1 MNREEIK
8 TIVTNKLIYVLGI
21 EFDEADRE
29 SSNLIND
36 LGMDSLD
43 AIEIIMD
50 FEKEF
55 MIGIPDDD
63 IEKIETVEDIINYL
77 QTKV

>member
-1 MNREEIK
+1 MNRKEIK
-8 TIVTNKLIYVLGI
+8 TIVTNKLIDVLGI

>member
-8 TIVTNKLIYVLGI
+8 TIVTNKLIDVLGI

-43 AIEIIMD
+43 AVEIIID

-63 IEKIETVEDIINYL
+63 AEKIETVEDIINYL